1 MLADLSFSTRDALA
15 PLVTVAQ
22 ALGAHGQPEASL
34 RGLDRALEA
43 AVGRKFLT
51 ALLHRPADG
60 VAERLYSS
68 APERFP
74 AHGAKTLADAPTMRR
89 VLTSGRPY
97 IARDAGTIAR
107 DFPDHEKIFALGCGS
122 ILNMPVRWNGHVLG
136 QINLLHE
143 AGYYH
148 DGHLPMVEMMAQM
161 VIPAFLLADQ
171 QAREERH

>member
-1 MLADLSFSTRDALA
+1 MLPDRSFSTRDTLA
-15 PLVTVAQ
+15 PLVAVAQ
-22 ALGAHGQPEASL
+22 SLGVRGQPDASL
-34 RGLDRALEA
+34 RVLDRSLDA
-43 AVGRKFLT
+43 AVGHKFLT

-60 VAERLYSS
+60 MADRLYSS

-74 AHGAKTLADAPTMRR
+74 ANVAKALTDAPTMRR

-97 IARDAGTIAR
+97 IGRDAGDIAR

-143 AGYYH
+143 AGYYNN
-148 DGHLPMVEMMAQM
+148 GHLPVVEMMAQM
-161 VIPAFLLADQ
+161 VAPAFLLAAQHVRRD
-171 QAREERH
+171 RH